1 MKFKLFGRLTKKKH
15 EPASQ
20 VQTEK
25 RDPHIIINELTAK
38 GLPESEIIR
47 TLKDE
52 GYSFKEID
60 DALNESV
67 RNEVTGAPP
76 TMDSEYG
83 APDPGQ
89 QFPEAP
95 DTDGMPGQSSQDQY
109 LDKDL
114 TNMDRQDLN
123 LVQKP
128 AQFTDSTNM
137 SPPGEGLGQAST
149 MSMPEEDRG
158 QQGQATLDDRER
170 ENIYEV
176 VESVVNERV
185 NSLKSDIKEI
195 DAQIKSIQQIISE
208 FKSEVQEQQDAWR
221 KEFGSTHESIKDNTT
236 KTMDMEPRVAGL
248 EKAFKDIV
256 PNLVDSVREVKEI
269 VSVHNGCIGIEQA
282 GSAASAPAFDEPG
295 IDAGQRENHNTE
307 KSPHEPEN
315 IFIEPGIDDAV
326 HSKEPADETPENEKE
341 HLKTNSAKDKES
353 KEPIFDESDDD
364 ERI

>member
-1 MKFKLFGRLTKKKH
+1 MKFKLFGRLMKKKH

-76 TMDSEYG
+76 MMDSEYG

-95 DTDGMPGQSSQDQY
+95 DTGGMPGQSSQDQY

-137 SPPGEGLGQAST
+137 VPPGEGLGQAST
-149 MSMPEEDRG
+149 MSMPEDDRG

-221 KEFGSTHESIKDNTT
+221 KEFGSTHESIKDNTSNI
-236 KTMDMEPRVAGL
+236 MDIEPRVAGL

-256 PNLVDSVREVKEI
+256 PNLVDSVREVKEL
-269 VSVHNGCIGIEQA
+269 VSGHRGDIGIEQA
-282 GSAASAPAFDEPG
+282 GSAASAPTFDESEN
-295 IDAGQRENHNTE
+295 DAGRRENPKTGE
-307 KSPHEPEN
+307 SPHEPEN
-315 IFIEPGIDDAV
+315 IFIEPGIDDI
-326 HSKEPADETPENEKE
+326 HSKEPTDKEPEKEKE
-341 HLKTNSAKDKES
+341 HLKTNSAKDKED

>member
-1 MKFKLFGRLTKKKH
+1 MKFKLFGRLTKKKPG
-15 EPASQ
+15 PASP
-20 VQTEK
+20 VQTER

-60 DALNESV
+60 DSLNESV

-76 TMDSEYG
+76 SMDGGYG
-83 APDPGQ
+83 SPPPGQ
-89 QFPEAP
+89 FQPPA
-95 DTDGMPGQSSQDQY
+95 GMGSAQGQPSQEQY
-109 LDKDL
+109 LDQDL
-114 TNMDRQDLN
+114 ANMDHQDLD
-123 LVQKP
+123 LAQKS
-128 AQFTDSTNM
+128 AQFTDSTNTA
-137 SPPGEGLGQAST
+137 PVGEGPGQAAAIA
-149 MSMPEEDRG
+149 MPEEDKG
-158 QQGQATLDDRER
+158 QGQASLDDRER
-170 ENIYEV
+170 ENIYEI

-185 NSLKSDIKEI
+185 NSLKSDIKETN
-195 DAQIKSIQQIISE
+195 AQIKSIQQIISE

-256 PNLVDSVREVKEI
+256 PNLVDSVREVKEL
-269 VSVHNGCIGIEQA
+269 VSGHRGDIGIEQA
-282 GSAASAPAFDEPG
+282 GSAASAPTFDEPEN
-295 IDAGQRENHNTE
+295 DAGRKDNPKTGE
-307 KSPHEPEN
+307 SPHEPEN
-315 IFIEPGIDDAV
+315 IFIEPGIDDI
-326 HSKEPADETPENEKE
+326 HSKESTDKKPENEKE
-341 HLKTNSAKDKES
+341 HPKASSAKDKES